1 MNQQIGNE
9 KLPLEIERR
18 KLGNRRVEK
27 QKMKT
32 GELFAAADKADKAG
46 GKAKSNK
53 SKKGNKP
60 SFGPNNASNR
70 GGSFERGGRG
80 GSRGGSRG
88 GRGGSQRGRGR
99 GRA

>member
-1 MNQQIGNE
+1 MKLASENLPRIAQSMNQQIGNE

-46 GKAKSNK
+46 GKPK
-53 SKKGNKP
+53 
-60 SFGPNNASNR
+60 
-70 GGSFERGGRG
+70 
-80 GSRGGSRG
+80 
-88 GRGGSQRGRGR
+88 
-99 GRA
+99 

>member
-32 GELFAAADKADKAG
+32 GELFAAADKAG
-46 GKAKSNK
+46 GKPKSNK
-53 SKKGNKP
+53 AKKANNKP
-60 SFGPNNASNR
+60 SFGPSSRGR
-70 GGSFERGGRG
+70 GGSESSRGRG
-80 GSRGGSRG
+80 GSRGRG
-88 GRGGSQRGRGR
+88 DRGRGGRGR

>member
-32 GELFAAADKADKAG
+32 GELFAAADKAEKAG

-60 SFGPNNASNR
+60 SFGPNNK
-70 GGSFERGGRG
+70 
-80 GSRGGSRG
+80 SRSQV
-88 GRGGSQRGRGR
+88 SQRGRGR